1 MKKVILNKCFGGFDV
16 SPQAYQLYAIYKGYS
31 HLYKYQVILSAIN
44 TSSKL
49 SFNDTYKLVDLYDE
63 HLFCVYVTKYFGEEF
78 FKNDISKEDWE
89 KHILYL
95 DADNRED
102 DILIKV
108 VEELGDEASGRFGQL
123 VVVQIPDD
131 LDYVIDYYDGIET
144 LHARVETW

>member
-16 SPQAYQLYAIYKGYS
+16 SPKAYQLYAIYKGYS
-31 HLYKYQVILSAIN
+31 HLYKYLLN
-44 TSSKL
+44 
-49 SFNDTYKLVDLYDE
+49 NGTYKLVDLFDE
-63 HLFCVYVTKYFGEEF
+63 HFVCFYVTKYFGKEIS
-78 FKNDISKEDWE
+78 KNDISKEDWE

-95 DADNRED
+95 NDNNGED

-131 LDYVIDYYDGIET
+131 LDYVIDNYDGIET

>member
-16 SPQAYQLYAIYKGYS
+16 SPKAYQLYAIYKGYS
-31 HLYKYQVILSAIN
+31 HLYKYQLV
-44 TSSKL
+44 SSSL
-49 SFNDTYKLVDLYDE
+49 DDTTYKLVDLFDE
-63 HLFCVYVTKYFGEEF
+63 HFLCFYVTKYFGEEF

-89 KHILYL
+89 KHVLYL
-95 DADNRED
+95 NDDNRED

-108 VEELGDEASGRFGQL
+108 VEELGDEASGSFGQL

-131 LDYVIDYYDGIET
+131 LDYVIDDYDGIET

>member
-16 SPQAYQLYAIYKGYS
+16 SPKAYQLYAMYKGYS
-31 HLYKYQVILSAIN
+31 HLYKYQP
-44 TSSKL
+44 TSSL
-49 SFNDTYKLVDLYDE
+49 NNVTYKLVDLFDE
-63 HLFCVYVTKYFGEEF
+63 HLLHFYVTKYFGKEF
-78 FKNDISKEDWE
+78 SKNDISKEDWE

-95 DADNRED
+95 NDDNRED

-131 LDYVIDYYDGIET
+131 LDYVIDNYDGIEI

>member
-16 SPQAYQLYAIYKGYS
+16 SPKAYQLYAIYKGYS
-31 HLYKYQVILSAIN
+31 HLYKYLPN
-44 TSSKL
+44 
-49 SFNDTYKLVDLYDE
+49 NETYKLVDLFDE
-63 HLFCVYVTKYFGEEF
+63 HFVCFYVTKYFGKEIS
-78 FKNDISKEDWE
+78 KNDILKEDWE

-95 DADNRED
+95 NDNNRED

-131 LDYVIDYYDGIET
+131 LDYVIDNYDGIET

>member
-16 SPQAYQLYAIYKGYS
+16 SPKAYQLYAMYKGYS
-31 HLYKYQVILSAIN
+31 HLYKYQP
-44 TSSKL
+44 TSPL
-49 SFNDTYKLVDLYDE
+49 NNATYKLVDLFDE
-63 HLFCVYVTKYFGEEF
+63 HLLHFYVTKYFGKEF
-78 FKNDISKEDWE
+78 SKNDISKEDWD

-95 DADNRED
+95 NDNNRED

-108 VEELGDEASGRFGQL
+108 VEELGDEASSRFGQL

-131 LDYVIDYYDGIET
+131 LDYIIDNYDGIET